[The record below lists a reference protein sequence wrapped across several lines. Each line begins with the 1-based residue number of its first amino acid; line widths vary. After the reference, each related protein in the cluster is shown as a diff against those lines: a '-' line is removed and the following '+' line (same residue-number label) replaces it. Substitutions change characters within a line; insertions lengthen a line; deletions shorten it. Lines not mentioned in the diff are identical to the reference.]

1 MTSEIPRK
9 SYIKK
14 KQQKKGRTKKKGEKK
29 EKRQNGI
36 ENKTKKNPPRSPS
49 NRPSPHRVHSRLKKA
64 TKKKKPGTN
73 LLSARKQAG
82 TPQSERSKR
91 IEITS

>member
-14 KQQKKGRTKKKGEKK
+14 KQQKKGRTKKKGKKK

-36 ENKTKKNPPRSPS
+36 ENKTKKTLPDHQVIGRVLIESTPASKKRRKRR
-49 NRPSPHRVHSRLKKA
+49 NREPTFSRHASKQGLHR
-64 TKKKKPGTN
+64 
-73 LLSARKQAG
+73 ARDRK
-82 TPQSERSKR
+82 E
-91 IEITS
+91 